1 VQQNRN
7 SSKLYEV
14 SSNRLSFG
22 HDPRIGKPVSVRF
35 FRFPYL
41 SSDFFLGDLAPPSLY
56 IDRLAFPEIRGVINS
71 RQLSLFNRQYSIE
84 MDTLHDRFMDEMIN
98 PWIRKLKEEGEKA
111 LLGAIETSL
120 MAAKELITS
129 ALLEREDPCKRELDD
144 KANLVGEERV
154 EHLMAVHSNLMAAEG
169 ALKELLVRVEARR
182 GPVLFS

>member
-1 VQQNRN
+1 
-7 SSKLYEV
+7 LYEV
-14 SSNRLSFG
+14 SSNGLSFG
-22 HDPRIGKPVSVRF
+22 PDPRIGKHVLVRF

-41 SSDFFLGDLAPPSLY
+41 SSNSFLGDLAPPSLD

-71 RQLSLFNRQYSIE
+71 QQLSLFNRQYSIE
-84 MDTLHDRFMDEMIN
+84 MDTLHDRFRDEMIN

-111 LLGAIETSL
+111 LLGATETSL

-154 EHLMAVHSNLMAAEG
+154 EHLTAVYSNLMVADA
-169 ALKELLVRVEARR
+169 ALKELLVCAEALQL
-182 GPVLFS
+182 PL